1 MQRKESSNE
10 VAAPFSEWLWE
21 ETRVPKVV
29 GSNHIYLLKNCIVCW
44 KKTEINKKE
53 AGVAHFKVY

>member
-1 MQRKESSNE
+1 MKSSMQRKESSNE

-29 GSNHIYLLKNCIVCW
+29 GSNHIYLLKNCIVC
-44 KKTEINKKE
+44 
-53 AGVAHFKVY
+53 